1 MTEPKVVKPA
11 KWRPSIVWIIPIVA
25 AIVSLSLLFHSF
37 NQRGERIEITFRT
50 AEGLAAGQTKVKY
63 KDVDIGEVREIRLS
77 RDRASVVVEVELSR
91 DVSEIAVE
99 DSRFWVVRPRV
110 AASGVSG
117 LGTLLSGAYIGVDVG
132 DSTQRTTEFIGLETP
147 PVVTQGLPGK
157 EFLLRAQ
164 NLGSIDIGAPVYYRN
179 ISVGQVTA
187 FELDQNGA
195 GVTVKIFVHEPYD
208 KYVRTSTRFWN
219 ASGIDVEFGAGGV
232 KLHTE
237 SVVSILMGGIAFLD
251 VPNSPLGDEAAAGTV
266 FALAEKQGDALK
278 PDDGQGV
285 RMVLNF
291 DQTVRGLSVGAPVDF
306 RGVVIGEVKEIG
318 IQYQPARRNFLL
330 PVEIEIFPSRLGLNQ
345 TRAAG
350 GGEQDLLAVLVRE
363 GLRAQLRTANLL
375 TGQMYVAIDFM
386 RRSARAELRHDGD
399 VLVFPTVAGTFN
411 EMDTKIAGIVD
422 KISKVPF
429 EALADDL
436 RGAINGVKQSMVSTE
451 ALVKQV
457 RAELVPEISQAMADA
472 REVLKSAEA
481 LMTADAPLQQ
491 DLRRTLQELARTA
504 NSIKALTD
512 YLEENPQALLRGKPK
527 E

>member
-1 MTEPKVVKPA
+1 M
-11 KWRPSIVWIIPIVA
+11 A
-25 AIVSLSLLFHSF
+25 AVISLSLMFHSF
-37 NQRGERIEITFRT
+37 SQRGERIEISFRS
-50 AEGLAAGQTKVKY
+50 AEGLAAGRTKVKY
-63 KDVDIGEVREIRLS
+63 KDVDIGEVRDIRLA
-77 RDRASVVVEVELSR
+77 RDRASVIVDVELTR

-110 AASGVSG
+110 AARGVSG

-132 DSTQRTTEFIGLETP
+132 ESEQHATQFVGLETP

-164 NLGSIDIGAPVYYRN
+164 HLGSVDIGAPVTYRN
-179 ISVGQVTA
+179 ITVGQVTA
-187 FELDQNGA
+187 YELDELGD
-195 GVTVKIFVHEPYD
+195 GITIKIFVHEPYD

-219 ASGIDVEFGAGGV
+219 ASGIDVEVGAGGV
-232 KLHTE
+232 KFRTE
-237 SVVSILMGGIAFLD
+237 SLVTILMGGIAFLD
-251 VPNSPLGDEAAAGTV
+251 VPNRPLGEEAEAGSV
-266 FALAEKQGDALK
+266 FALADKQADALK
-278 PDDGQGV
+278 PDDGRSV

-291 DQTVRGLSVGAPVDF
+291 DQTVRGLSEGAPVDF
-306 RGVVIGEVKEIG
+306 RGVVIGEVKSIG

-330 PVEIEIFPSRLGLNQ
+330 PVEIEIFPGRLGLG
-345 TRAAG
+345 RVSAAG
-350 GGEQDLLAVLVRE
+350 DDEQELLAVLVRE

-386 RRSARAELRHDGD
+386 RRSARAELIRDGD
-399 VLVFPTVAGTFN
+399 TIVFPTVAGTFN

-436 RGAINGVKQSMVSTE
+436 RGAIQGVRQSMVATE
-451 ALVKQV
+451 GLVKQV
-457 RAELVPEISQAMADA
+457 RADVVPEISRAMADA
-472 REVLKSAEA
+472 RDVLRAAES
-481 LMTADAPLQQ
+481 LLSSDAPLQQ
-491 DLRRTLQELARTA
+491 DLRRTLMELSRTA